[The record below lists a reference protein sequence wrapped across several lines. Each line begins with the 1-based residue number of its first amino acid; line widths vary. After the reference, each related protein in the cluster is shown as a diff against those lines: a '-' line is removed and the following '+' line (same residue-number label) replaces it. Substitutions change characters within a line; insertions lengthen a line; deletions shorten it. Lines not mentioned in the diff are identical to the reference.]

1 MVKAKNEGYK
11 RAFHVTSVTELE
23 LVAGRYRSVTK
34 ETKTFID
41 GPWRGTKKVPA
52 DNAVKHPETGAPQVA
67 EILVQMG
74 VEFACIPP
82 SEAEFYWQ
90 KGNVKAGI
98 RFTPDK
104 VRPSPDQGQKA
115 RPKP

>member
-1 MVKAKNEGYK
+1 MVRAKKKSCK
-11 RAFHVTSVTELE
+11 RAFHVTSVLEYE
-23 LVAGRYRSVTK
+23 LVAGRYKTVTK

-74 VEFACIPP
+74 VEFVCLPP
-82 SEAEFYWQ
+82 ADAEFYWQ
-90 KGNVKAGI
+90 NGNIKAGT

-104 VRPSPDQGQKA
+104 VKPSPDPGQKA
-115 RPKP
+115 HPKP